1 MTHLKRVFCVIF
13 ETLFTSN
20 FVRLFFLTSTYFFCC
35 TLHMSEQLDDTSFG
49 HGPLFWFC
57 VHHHALSP
65 WPRRQPPCPAA
76 GRVLELGLAFMF
88 WGKQSYGV
96 RS

>member
-20 FVRLFFLTSTYFFCC
+20 FVRLFFLTSTYFFAVPYICRSSW
-35 TLHMSEQLDDTSFG
+35 MIP
-49 HGPLFWFC
+49 PLGMDLFSGFVC
-57 VHHHALSP
+57 INHALSP
-65 WPRRQPPCPAA
+65 WPRRQPPCPVA